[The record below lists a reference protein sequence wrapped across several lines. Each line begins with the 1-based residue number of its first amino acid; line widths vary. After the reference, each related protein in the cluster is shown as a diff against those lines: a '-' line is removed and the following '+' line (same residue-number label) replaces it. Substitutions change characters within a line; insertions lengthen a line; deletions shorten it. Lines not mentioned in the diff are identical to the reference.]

1 MVREN
6 LAGREMQVLA
16 LGNEAGSFWHE
27 KGKGIWA
34 GTWVQ
39 PDLQQAGLDSLKP

>member
-1 MVREN
+1 MVRAN

-27 KGKGIWA
+27 KGKGMWA
-34 GTWVQ
+34 GT
-39 PDLQQAGLDSLKP
+39 QQACLDSLKP